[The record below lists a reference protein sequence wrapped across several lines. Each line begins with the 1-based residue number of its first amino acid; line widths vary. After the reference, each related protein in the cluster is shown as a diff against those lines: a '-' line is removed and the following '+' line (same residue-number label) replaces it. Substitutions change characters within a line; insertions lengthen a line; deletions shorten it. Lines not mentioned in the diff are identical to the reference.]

1 MAAPGFISLGAGV
14 KLDGFTK
21 DLDTMRGKL
30 RAMVPQVQSIGG
42 NVGTAF
48 IGGFAGG
55 LAAQLTGVIGKAIGA
70 VTGAVTSSIFSA
82 GDFEGAI
89 AKAELLFGKSS
100 ATIIASAEQMAES
113 LGIVRSESIDAAVNL
128 GNGFKSF
135 GANADMSAALGVEL
149 MKLGTDLGRVAKQDP
164 KEAFI
169 ALAAAL
175 RREFDPLERFGIA
188 INAAMIE
195 NEGLRMGLAKTKGE
209 LTELDKRFAAM
220 SLIRGQ
226 GAQFEGAAEKL
237 RGTFNASLD
246 EAKGRITRLKEEIGQ
261 GLTPVLA
268 EFLAIA
274 NTGFKNLLPTM
285 TANAGAFRAWV
296 DDITAGKAMAVDSFG
311 GIGSAI
317 GYLIDVFGWLRGALK
332 LGQAAFIT
340 FGAIGNRI
348 TERFF
353 RAFEAMQKAVFGSSV
368 DMASHFKTVADSMTQ
383 DALRFKNEGMDLFQP
398 LGASAEAANKKIAEA
413 FALLKKPVADAAKAV
428 EKVALPI
435 ESMKKGGPIGGGG
448 GGGLLAT
455 INAVTSAVDAA
466 KQVADKVSMAP
477 PKMAGAVEAGT
488 AEARSS
494 ILQAQIGTPKDQQA
508 RALAMNTQQTAK
520 NTNEANKLLAK
531 LAMGGMGV
539 FTF

>member
-30 RAMVPQVQSIGG
+30 RSMVPQVQSIGE

-55 LAAQLTGVIGKAIGA
+55 LAAQLTGVIGKAVGA

-100 ATIIASAEQMAES
+100 AAIIASANQLSDS
-113 LGIVRSESIDAAVNL
+113 LGIVRSESIDAATNL
-128 GNGFKSF
+128 GNAFK
-135 GANADMSAALGVEL
+135 NAGVMKDDAAEIGVEL
-149 MKLGTDLGRVAKQDP
+149 MKLGIDLARVAKQRP
-164 KEAFI
+164 ERAFEALG
-169 ALAAAL
+169 AVL
-175 RREFDPLERFGIA
+175 RGEFDSIDTFGIVMKQSMV
-188 INAAMIE
+188 NA
-195 NEGLRMGLAKTKGE
+195 EGLRLGLAKTEAG
-209 LTELDKRFAAM
+209 LTDLDKKWASL
-220 SLIRGQ
+220 SLIRTQ
-226 GAQFEGAAEKL
+226 GAQFAGASEKL
-237 RGTFNASLD
+237 RGTFNPSLE
-246 EAKGRITRLKEEIGQ
+246 EARGRIERLKEEIGQ
-261 GLTPVLA
+261 GLTPTLA
-268 EFLAIA
+268 KFLEVA
-274 NTGFKNLLPTM
+274 NAGLKSLLPTM
-285 TANAGAFRAWV
+285 TENVQSFRAWI
-296 DDITAGKAMAVDSFG
+296 DGIAAGKTMAVDSFG
-311 GIGSAI
+311 GIATAI
-317 GYLIDVFGWLRGALK
+317 SYVVDVFGWLRGALK
-332 LGQAAFIT
+332 LGQAAFIS
-340 FGAIGNRI
+340 FGAVGIRI
-348 TERFF
+348 SERVV
-353 RAFEAMQKAVFGSSV
+353 RAFETVQMTITGSSTNMAAVFKA
-368 DMASHFKTVADSMTQ
+368 MADAMTQ
-383 DALRFKNEGMDLFQP
+383 DAVRVKNEALDLFQP

-413 FALLKKPVADAAKAV
+413 FAALKKPAEDAAKAA
-428 EKVALPI
+428 EKVAIPI
-435 ESMKKGGPIGGGG
+435 DALKKGKIMG

-508 RALAMNTQQTAK
+508 RALANNTQQTAK

-531 LAMGGMGV
+531 LALGGMGV